1 MKELVKYFLG
11 IVIIATIIYT
21 LYISYNVF
29 KFVSSEDSTASI
41 ADYELKISLID
52 EEINELESKF
62 NEEKLRDN
70 SNSIVM
76 NYDGTPI
83 SWVIKLDKTDSYSF
97 DEIENLLLENG
108 FISFKKSNSLFIG
121 PYIDKLQL
129 EEAKTF
135 LNDSLSLST
144 SEIKQWKI

>member
-21 LYISYNVF
+21 LYI
-29 KFVSSEDSTASI
+29 
-41 ADYELKISLID
+41 
-52 EEINELESKF
+52 
-62 NEEKLRDN
+62 N

-135 LNDSLSLST
+135 LNDSLFLST

>member
-1 MKELVKYFLG
+1 MP
-11 IVIIATIIYT
+11 ARWPT
-21 LYISYNVF
+21 
-29 KFVSSEDSTASI
+29 DSAASI
-41 ADYELKISLID
+41 VDYELKISLLD

-62 NEEKLRDN
+62 NEEQLRDN

-83 SWVIKLDKTDSYSF
+83 SWVISLDKTDSYSF

-129 EEAKTF
+129 EEAKSF

>member
-83 SWVIKLDKTDSYSF
+83 SWVIKLDKTDSYSL

>member
-52 EEINELESKF
+52 QEIIELENKF
-62 NEEKLRDN
+62 NEQQLRDN

-83 SWVIKLDKTDSYSF
+83 SWVISLDKTDSYSF

-129 EEAKTF
+129 EEAKGF

>member
-62 NEEKLRDN
+62 NEEQLRDN

>member
-52 EEINELESKF
+52 EEIKELESKF
-62 NEEKLRDN
+62 NEEQLRDN

-83 SWVIKLDKTDSYSF
+83 SWVIKLDKTDSYSL

>member
-62 NEEKLRDN
+62 NEEQLRDN

-83 SWVIKLDKTDSYSF
+83 SWVVKLDKTDSYSL

>member
-11 IVIIATIIYT
+11 VVIIATIIYT

-41 ADYELKISLID
+41 AVYELKISLID

-135 LNDSLSLST
+135 LNDSLFLST

>member
-62 NEEKLRDN
+62 NEEQLRDN

-83 SWVIKLDKTDSYSF
+83 SWVIKLDKTDSYSL

>member
-29 KFVSSEDSTASI
+29 KFVSSEDSTVSI

-62 NEEKLRDN
+62 NEEQLRDN

-83 SWVIKLDKTDSYSF
+83 SWVVKLDKTDSYSL

>member
-52 EEINELESKF
+52 EEINELESMF
-62 NEEKLRDN
+62 NEEQLRDN

-135 LNDSLSLST
+135 LNDSLFLST

>member
-1 MKELVKYFLG
+1 MRELVKYFLG
-11 IVIIATIIYT
+11 IVIIVTIIYT
-21 LYISYNVF
+21 VYISYNVF

-62 NEEKLRDN
+62 NEEQLRDN

-83 SWVIKLDKTDSYSF
+83 SWVVKLDKTDSYSL

>member
-1 MKELVKYFLG
+1 MRELVKYFLG
-11 IVIIATIIYT
+11 IVIIVTIIYT
-21 LYISYNVF
+21 VYISYNVF

-62 NEEKLRDN
+62 NEEQLRDN

-83 SWVIKLDKTDSYSF
+83 SWVVKLDKTDSYSF

>member
-1 MKELVKYFLG
+1 MKELIKYFLG

-52 EEINELESKF
+52 EEINELESMF
-62 NEEKLRDN
+62 NEEQLRDN

-83 SWVIKLDKTDSYSF
+83 SWVVKLDKTDSYSL

-144 SEIKQWKI
+144 SEIKKWKI

>member
-29 KFVSSEDSTASI
+29 KFVSSEDSTVSI

-83 SWVIKLDKTDSYSF
+83 SWVIKLDKTDSYSL
-97 DEIENLLLENG
+97 DEIANLLLENG

>member
-52 EEINELESKF
+52 EEINELESMF
-62 NEEKLRDN
+62 NEEQLRDN

-83 SWVIKLDKTDSYSF
+83 SWVVKLDKTDSYSL

-144 SEIKQWKI
+144 SEIKKWKI

>member
-52 EEINELESKF
+52 EEINELESMF
-62 NEEKLRDN
+62 NEEQLRDN

-83 SWVIKLDKTDSYSF
+83 SWVVKLDKTDSYSF

-108 FISFKKSNSLFIG
+108 FISFKKNNSMFIG

-144 SEIKQWKI
+144 SEIKKWKI

>member
-135 LNDSLSLST
+135 LNDSLFLST

>member
-1 MKELVKYFLG
+1 MRELVKYFLG
-11 IVIIATIIYT
+11 IVIIVTIIYT
-21 LYISYNVF
+21 VYISYNVF

-41 ADYELKISLID
+41 ADYELKISLLD

-62 NEEKLRDN
+62 NEEQLRDN

-83 SWVIKLDKTDSYSF
+83 SWVISLDKTDSYSF

-129 EEAKTF
+129 EEAKSF

>member
-11 IVIIATIIYT
+11 IVIIATILYT

-135 LNDSLSLST
+135 LNDSLFLST